1 MEFIFASATDKDLNA
16 IIALGESVNEEHV
29 VPLLNSEGKDAIR
42 IAFKSD
48 IDKIKDPQ
56 VYSLVKVSVG
66 NEIVGY
72 IGWRDH
78 NYLGHLYVKTPYH
91 GFGIAKRL
99 VNEMKTLSGASLI
112 HVKASIYALGFYQKV
127 GFKAT
132 SEELSI
138 NSIRY
143 VSMELNVDLQS

>member
-1 MEFIFASATDKDLNA
+1 MEFIFEKAVQQDIDSIL
-16 IIALGESVNEEHV
+16 ALGETVNEEHV
-29 VPLLNSEGKDAIR
+29 VPLLNAEGQKAIR

-48 IDKIKDPQ
+48 FDKVKNPDI
-56 VYSLVKVSVG
+56 YSVVKASVG
-66 NEIVGY
+66 NEIIGY
-72 IGWRDH
+72 IGWRED
-78 NYLGHLYVKTPYH
+78 NYLGHLYVKTDYH

-99 VNEMKTLSGASLI
+99 VDEMKTQCGASLI

-143 VSMELNVDLQS
+143 VPMEMIVTT